1 MVPLTCVL
9 LVIGCG
15 STEPTS
21 SRSSS
26 SEASSPEATLPLDS
40 LGEADAEAK
49 PAPVANT
56 SDARA
61 EVKKGASAT
70 DPLKKTLAERP
81 GDVVVVFTN
90 NVDGEIEPCG

>member
-1 MVPLTCVL
+1 M
-9 LVIGCG
+9 
-15 STEPTS
+15 
-21 SRSSS
+21 
-26 SEASSPEATLPLDS
+26 PLDS
-40 LGEADAEAK
+40 LGGVAAEAK
-49 PAPVANT
+49 SAPVANK

-70 DPLKKTLAERP
+70 DPLKKTLAEKP